1 MRLPSWAANGALAVF
16 SLVMAFG
23 AAEVLARV
31 FYDLPSPYAI
41 KPGLLSH
48 DTRGAWTL
56 SPGLNTVMDNK
67 IDFSN
72 KTVTIDER
80 GIRLTPAA
88 QGLGENARRVFLIGD
103 SQTFGWG
110 LADRETWANRLQE
123 SLLGQGK
130 PYKVENLGVPAIN
143 IDQYFARLKALYL
156 DSVMPSDL
164 VVVSLTWN
172 DLHTFQGDGL
182 VERARK
188 AVPPALGAE
197 RAVLAARVTDPE
209 TIYNPPTWRYR
220 LYTST
225 GIFIPS
231 FDGAE
236 SFLMSCQSALAL
248 CYVLTPYLRSAYYLL
263 RGSSGPFSKIP
274 AKTFENNFLILKEM
288 ARLIEARGATMIV
301 NLLPNRVFFDD
312 GYYRAYSA
320 GGSVFPARDFMGYVA
335 GPYCKDF
342 ALTCINAFPALKTE
356 RKDEYS
362 YAFDGHYNPAAAA
375 LIGKFV
381 AREIG
386 GR

>member
-1 MRLPSWAANGALAVF
+1 MKLPSWAANGALVVF
-16 SLVMAFG
+16 SIVLSFG
-23 AAEVLARV
+23 AAEGIARV

-41 KPGLLSH
+41 EPGLLSW

-56 SPGLNTVMDNK
+56 SPGQRGVMDNK
-67 IDFSN
+67 IDFSG
-72 KTVTIDER
+72 KVVTVDER
-80 GIRLTPAA
+80 GVRLTPAA
-88 QGLGENARRVFLIGD
+88 RGLPETARRIFLIGD

-110 LADRETWANRLQE
+110 LADGETWANHLQKA
-123 SLLGQGK
+123 LLSGGK

-156 DSVMPSDL
+156 GSIMPSDL

-172 DLHTFQGDGL
+172 DLHTFQDDR
-182 VERARK
+182 VVAAARK
-188 AVPPALGAE
+188 AAPPAPGAE
-197 RAVLAARVTDPE
+197 RAGLTARVSDPE
-209 TIYNPPTWRYR
+209 TVYNPPTWRYR
-220 LYTST
+220 FYTSS

-236 SFLMSCQSALAL
+236 NFLKSCQSTLAL
-248 CYVLTPYLRSAYYLL
+248 CYILTPYLRSAYYFL
-263 RGSSGPFSKIP
+263 RGSSGPFAKIP

-288 ARLIEARGATMIV
+288 ARLIEARGAIMIV

-335 GPYCKDF
+335 GPYCKKF
-342 ALTCINAFPALKTE
+342 ALKCIDAFPVLKTE
-356 RKDEYS
+356 RKDKYS
-362 YAFDGHYNPAAAA
+362 FAFDGHYNEQAAV
-375 LIGKFV
+375 LIGNFV

-386 GR
+386 GL